1 MIKNRHN
8 LIANLESKSNI
19 NVSMEQSKNIEV
31 EIAPSKNIEVSI
43 DKMTFYHSRGEM
55 QPHTHNAEEVNYFT
69 EADVNIATVKDAL
82 DKLLY
87 VPLSISLISN
97 KPTTLEIGTT
107 INSVVFSWT
116 YNKNIVSQK
125 FNNEALEANL
135 RSYTYNSSFNSN
147 KSFKLEANDGEGNF
161 NKSINFNFLNGR
173 YWGVSNSNE
182 YDSNFVLSLSKEL
195 ASSKAKTF
203 TVNCGSGQHI
213 FYCIPSSFGTPTFT
227 VGGFSGGF
235 NKIQTI
241 QFTNA
246 SGFTENYD
254 IWKSTNSNLGS
265 TTVVV
270 S

>member
-8 LIANLESKSNI
+8 LVANLQSRPNI
-19 NVSMEQSKNIEV
+19 DISMEQSKNIEV
-31 EIAPSKNIEVSI
+31 EISPSKNIEVSI
-43 DKMTFYHSRGEM
+43 DKMTFYHSRVEI

-69 EADVNIATVKDAL
+69 EADINIATVKDAL

-107 INSVVFSWT
+107 IDSVVFSWV

-125 FNNEALEANL
+125 FNNESLEANL

-147 KSFKLEANDGEGNF
+147 KSFKLEANDGEGDF
-161 NKSINFNFLNGR
+161 SKSISFNFLNGR
-173 YWGVSNSNE
+173 YWGVSNSDI
-182 YDSNFVLSLSKEL
+182 YDSDFVKSLSKEL
-195 ASSKAKTF
+195 ASNKNKTF
-203 TVNCGSGQHI
+203 TVNCGEGQHI
-213 FYCIPSSFGTPTFT
+213 FYCVPATFGNCNFK
-227 VGGFSGGF
+227 VGGFEGGF
-235 NKIQTI
+235 TKVDTI
-241 QFTNA
+241 QFTNS
-246 SGFTENYD
+246 SGFTESYD
-254 IWKSTNSNLGS
+254 IYKSTNSNLGN